1 MYNYLSGQL
10 ISKAPTSVVL
20 DVNGIGYEIMVSLAT
35 SQKLPEPG
43 SRVTLKT
50 YFIVRED
57 AQILFGFATEE
68 ERALFKLL
76 ISVSGVGPKTAL
88 TALSGIELAELKRA
102 IVEGSVATLTSVP
115 GIGRKTAE
123 RLIVELREKII
134 IGKGEEISSVGK
146 SAKDET
152 LLQDS
157 LQALVSLGYSKQA
170 AKTAIQKVYQERRNE
185 GWNAE
190 KLIRESLKYI

>member
-1 MYNYLSGQL
+1 MYNFLSGQL
-10 ISKAPTSVVL
+10 AQKNPTSVIV

-35 SQKLPEPG
+35 SQKLPDTG

-50 YFIVRED
+50 YFVVRED

-76 ISVSGVGPKTAL
+76 ISVSGIGPKTAL

-102 IVEGSVATLTSVP
+102 IVEGSVVTLTSVP
-115 GIGRKTAE
+115 GVGRKTAE

-134 IGKGEEISSVGK
+134 LEKDRILSSPVK
-146 SAKDET
+146 SAEEET

-170 AKTAIQKVYQERRNE
+170 AKTAVQKVYQERRSE
-185 GWNAE
+185 SWSAE
-190 KLIRESLKYI
+190 RLIRESLKYI